1 MTIHKIYVKDLT
13 EYILNDDRIYDED
26 ITGLRPNDYIVI
38 YEYLKPSE
46 NKTIYKYINE
56 QYIKL
61 YSIINGTYTFYDA
74 DTRIKYMSRYGITC
88 GCQRI
93 FKDGKLTLCY
103 NDKPMTEEQ
112 KIFIQK
118 RATVLKSTTKLKL
131 KLKGC
136 NCGKKQRP

>member
-1 MTIHKIYVKDLT
+1 MTIHKIYVDDIT
-13 EYILNDDRIYDED
+13 EYILNEDKIYDED
-26 ITGLRPNDYIVI
+26 IIGLRPDDYIII
-38 YEYLKPSE
+38 YQYLDPSE
-46 NKTIYKYINE
+46 NKIVYKYIKSTYN
-56 QYIKL
+56 KL

-88 GCQRI
+88 GCKRI
-93 FKDGKLTLCY
+93 FKDAKLTLCY

-112 KIFIQK
+112 KKFIQK
-118 RATVLKSTTKLKL
+118 RATVLKSPLKPKL

>member
-1 MTIHKIYVKDLT
+1 MTIHKIYVVDNT
-13 EYILNDDRIYDED
+13 EYILNDDKIYNED
-26 ITGLRPNDYIVI
+26 IIGLRPNDYIVI
-38 YEYLKPSE
+38 YQYLNSSE
-46 NKTIYKYINE
+46 NKIVYRYTKSTFN
-56 QYIKL
+56 KL
-61 YSIINGTYTFYDA
+61 YSIINGEYRFYDA

-88 GCQRI
+88 GCQRV
-93 FKDGKLTLCY
+93 FKDSKLTLYY

-118 RATVLKSTTKLKL
+118 RAKALKSTVKI

>member
-1 MTIHKIYVKDLT
+1 MTIHKIYVKDIT
-13 EYILNDDRIYDED
+13 EYNLNDDKIYDED
-26 ITGLRPNDYIVI
+26 IIGLRPNDYIVI

-46 NKTIYKYINE
+46 NKTVYRYIKSTYN
-56 QYIKL
+56 KL
-61 YSIINGTYTFYDA
+61 YSIINGEYKFYDA

-88 GCQRI
+88 GCQRVV
-93 FKDGKLTLCY
+93 KDEKLTLCY

-118 RATVLKSTTKLKL
+118 RATVLKSTLKL

-136 NCGKKQRP
+136 NCGKKQRPQ

>member
-1 MTIHKIYVKDLT
+1 MAIHKIYVSDVA
-13 EYILNDDRIYDED
+13 EYILNDDKIYDED
-26 ITGLRPNDYIVI
+26 IIGLRTDDYIVI
-38 YEYLKPSE
+38 YQYLNSSE
-46 NKTIYKYINE
+46 NKIVYKYTKSTYN
-56 QYIKL
+56 KL
-61 YSIINGTYTFYDA
+61 YSIINGEYRFYDA

-93 FKDGKLTLCY
+93 FKDNKLTLCY

-112 KIFIQK
+112 KIFIRK
-118 RATVLKSTTKLKL
+118 RAIALKSTVKL